1 MIRKTSLLAGA
12 LALMLVVPQAHAA
25 KGDFAINLNGG
36 TSIPMGDFKDA
47 AKLGF
52 LGGVGFDY
60 AVTENVVIGVDGAF
74 VSNKGSDQFN
84 DGLTAVA
91 TAFEGTPTAVTGKFS
106 MIQGG
111 AHFKYMFPM
120 AAESSIS
127 PYVVAGAGIYNMK
140 AKTESS
146 NATWAIDFPS
156 ESKIGGHGGLGLNYK
171 TSEKVGIGV
180 EGAFHDINT
189 DVTSTQ
195 YVSLQAGVTINMSNP
210 K

>member
-1 MIRKTSLLAGA
+1 MFRKTSLLAGA

-25 KGDFAINLNGG
+25 AKGDWILGLNGG
-36 TSIPMGDFKDA
+36 TSIPIGDFKDA

-52 LGGVGFDY
+52 LGGVGVGY

-74 VSNKGSDQFN
+74 VSNKGSDLLN
-84 DGLTAVA
+84 DALTATA
-91 TAFEGTPTAVTGKFS
+91 TFIEGTPTTVTGKFT

-111 AHFKYMFPM
+111 AHMKYMFPM
-120 AAESSIS
+120 ASESTMS
-127 PYVVAGAGIYNMK
+127 PYVVVGLGIYNTK
-140 AKTESS
+140 FKTESS
-146 NATWAIDFPS
+146 NSSYVGDAS
-156 ESKIGGHGGLGLNYK
+156 ESKFGGHGGLGLNYM

-180 EGAFHDINT
+180 EGAFHYINT

>member
-1 MIRKTSLLAGA
+1 MFRKTSLLAGA

-25 KGDFAINLNGG
+25 KGDWMINLNGG
-36 TSIPMGDFKDA
+36 TAVPMGDFKDA

-52 LGGVGFDY
+52 MGGVGFGY

-74 VSNKGSDQFN
+74 VSNKGSDDLN
-84 DGLTAVA
+84 ASLTAAA
-91 TAFEGTPTAVTGKFS
+91 TAIEGTPTAVEGKFS

-120 AAESSIS
+120 AAESVIS
-127 PYVVAGAGIYNMK
+127 PYVVAGAGIYSVK

-146 NATWAIDFPS
+146 NATYNVEFDAENKF
-156 ESKIGGHGGLGLNYK
+156 GGHGGLGLNYK

-180 EGAFHDINT
+180 EGAFHFINT

-195 YVSLQAGVTINMSNP
+195 YVSLQAGITINMSNP